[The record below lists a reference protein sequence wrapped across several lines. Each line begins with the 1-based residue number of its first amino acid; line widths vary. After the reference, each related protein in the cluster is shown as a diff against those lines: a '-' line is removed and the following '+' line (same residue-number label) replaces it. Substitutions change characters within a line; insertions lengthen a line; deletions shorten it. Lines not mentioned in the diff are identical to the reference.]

1 VKPLRIDPE
10 AEAELLEVARWYAAR
25 GGPELQRR
33 LLDDTAAVLDSVRRW
48 PGRFAALN
56 RPKLDPPLRRAR
68 VRRFPYA
75 LVFVDLPSEIHV
87 LAFAHL
93 RRRPLYWVSRLRP

>member
-1 VKPLRIDPE
+1 MKPLWLDPE
-10 AEAELLEVARWYAAR
+10 AEVELLEVVRWYAER
-25 GGPELQRR
+25 GGPQLSRR
-33 LLDDTAAVLDSVRRW
+33 LLDDVAAVLESVRRW
-48 PGRFAALN
+48 PGRFAALH

-75 LVFVDLPSEIHV
+75 VVFIELPNEIHV
-87 LAFAHL
+87 VAFAHL